1 MPKILTPLL
10 VCLLLLPV
18 IGGPAAA
25 GDGAITAADRA
36 AMRGVIQGQMDAF
49 RRDDGQTAFSF
60 ASPDIRRMFQTPEIF
75 MSMVRQG
82 YAPVYRPREVEFREV
97 VERDGKVVQRVYV
110 VGPDGVPVIALYIME
125 RQSNGSW
132 KIGGCTLL
140 KSDDVTA

>member
-1 MPKILTPLL
+1 MPRMLSSLFFCLALL
-10 VCLLLLPV
+10 FTAAQTADAEPV
-18 IGGPAAA
+18 GV
-25 GDGAITAADRA
+25 TAADRA
-36 AMRGVIQGQMDAF
+36 AMQNVIRQQMDAF

-97 VERDGKVVQRVYV
+97 IERDGKVVQRVYV
-110 VGPDGVPVIALYIME
+110 VGPDGTPVIALYIME
-125 RQSNGSW
+125 RQSNGIW

>member
-1 MPKILTPLL
+1 MPRMLSSLFVCFSLL
-10 VCLLLLPV
+10 FVAAQV
-18 IGGPAAA
+18 AHAEPA
-25 GDGAITAADRA
+25 DVTAADRA
-36 AMRGVIQGQMDAF
+36 AMQDVIQQQMDAF

-60 ASPDIRRMFQTPEIF
+60 ASPDIRRMFQTPEVF

-97 VERDGKVVQRVYV
+97 IERDGKIVQRVYV

-125 RQSNGSW
+125 RQSNGIW

>member
-1 MPKILTPLL
+1 MPRMLSSLI
-10 VCLLLLPV
+10 VCLALLFGASHV
-18 IGGPAAA
+18 VRADPA
-25 GDGAITAADRA
+25 GVTAADRA
-36 AMRGVIQGQMDAF
+36 AMQNVIQQQMDAF

-60 ASPDIRRMFQTPEIF
+60 ASPDIRRMFQTPETF

-97 VERDGKVVQRVYV
+97 IERDGKVVQRVYV

-125 RQSNGSW
+125 RQSNGIW

>member
-1 MPKILTPLL
+1 
-10 VCLLLLPV
+10 
-18 IGGPAAA
+18 
-25 GDGAITAADRA
+25 
-36 AMRGVIQGQMDAF
+36 MRDVIQGQMDAF